1 MNEFKITI
9 YGIAVMIAL
18 NFLAVCYMVVQNSN
32 FAEKTAN
39 QTAKQMLE
47 ISELNANH
55 MLEIVELNAKWN
67 QAKCESNSTIEGLND

>member
-1 MNEFKITI
+1 MNEFRITI

-32 FAEKTAN
+32 FAAKTAN
-39 QTAKQMLE
+39 Q
-47 ISELNANH
+47 

-67 QAKCESNSTIEGLND
+67 QAKCESNSTIEGLSD